1 MTMQLITEPNLPL
14 ADDFYQALID
24 MHQGLND
31 EQSQAVNARLILL
44 LSNHVGDLSILKQ
57 AMEIARAAE

>member
-14 ADDFYQALID
+14 ADGFYQALID